1 MNYKHWGKRYDPVEE
16 SICSADACM
25 RGGVEIEGGK
35 VKCSRHLTLRL
46 EVARESA
53 TTNAR
58 VLGVRRLGHQG

>member
-46 EVARESA
+46 EVARGQN
-53 TTNAR
+53 TTSVQMR
-58 VLGVRRLGHQG
+58 GVRRLGDQG

>member
-46 EVARESA
+46 EVARG
-53 TTNAR
+53 TTQTTYA
-58 VLGVRRLGHQG
+58 VSGFRRLG

>member
-46 EVARESA
+46 EVARESV